1 MKSLQEHSRQVADRA
16 YARDL
21 DQTGWARGNFT
32 AATFPSTPYEIAI
45 VALCEGIQKYVDAY
59 AQTNNPEDSEM
70 DYLTGDWVGTI
81 IDGVRGMLNGDLGR
95 LDGGTVDGWLVYVA
109 EEIGYDCDASE
120 WTGKKA

>member
-1 MKSLQEHSRQVADRA
+1 MKSLQEHSRIVADRA
-16 YARDL
+16 YARNT

-45 VALCEGIQKYVDAY
+45 VALCEGIQRYVDAY

-70 DYLTGDWVGTI
+70 DYLTGDWVGNVI
-81 IDGVRGMLNGDLGR
+81 EGVRGMLNGDLGR
-95 LDGGTVDGWLVYVA
+95 LDGGTVDAWLLYVA